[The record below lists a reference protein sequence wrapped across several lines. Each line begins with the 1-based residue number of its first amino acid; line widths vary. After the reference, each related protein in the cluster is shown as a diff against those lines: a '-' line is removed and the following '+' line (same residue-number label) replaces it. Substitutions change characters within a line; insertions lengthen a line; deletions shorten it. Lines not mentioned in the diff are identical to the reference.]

1 MGTCV
6 RLSPVLFA
14 CLCCLFALSGRALAD
29 GPRLMLATQ
38 WPPDDD
44 PSGWWI
50 SEKYDGVRGYWDGTQ
65 MLSRGGEIIALP
77 ATLHTALPPF
87 ALDGELWAGRNR
99 FEFALS
105 TVRDQQP
112 GEDWTHIRYLVFDA
126 PTQLGPFETRIEII
140 NAWLAQQPSSPIG
153 IAVQTLCT
161 GRAHLEQM
169 LDTIEAGGGEGVML
183 RAAAS
188 PYQAGRSEQLRKY
201 KRFDDTEAQVIGYN
215 PGKGKYTGMVGSLKM
230 ELPDG
235 SRFAIGSGLTDAQRR
250 NPPPVGSSITFKH
263 HGWTRYGKPRF
274 PVFWRIRVVIDDN

>member
-1 MGTCV
+1 
-6 RLSPVLFA
+6 
-14 CLCCLFALSGRALAD
+14 
-29 GPRLMLATQ
+29 
-38 WPPDDD
+38 
-44 PSGWWI
+44 
-50 SEKYDGVRGYWDGTQ
+50 
-65 MLSRGGEIIALP
+65 
-77 ATLHTALPPF
+77 
-87 ALDGELWAGRNR
+87 
-99 FEFALS
+99 
-105 TVRDQQP
+105 
-112 GEDWTHIRYLVFDA
+112 
-126 PTQLGPFETRIEII
+126 
-140 NAWLAQQPSSPIG
+140 
-153 IAVQTLCT
+153 
-161 GRAHLEQM
+161 M

-274 PVFWRIRVVIDDN
+274 PVFWRIRVVSGDN